1 MPEVTGAGV
10 GLFVVH
16 MVDGKIIKRVTGFHI
31 KDGIVFLRM
40 KGAIKWKYK
49 QMWFPIEKLSFIED
63 EHYREDVQA

>member
-1 MPEVTGAGV
+1 
-10 GLFVVH
+10 
-16 MVDGKIIKRVTGFHI
+16 
-31 KDGIVFLRM
+31 M